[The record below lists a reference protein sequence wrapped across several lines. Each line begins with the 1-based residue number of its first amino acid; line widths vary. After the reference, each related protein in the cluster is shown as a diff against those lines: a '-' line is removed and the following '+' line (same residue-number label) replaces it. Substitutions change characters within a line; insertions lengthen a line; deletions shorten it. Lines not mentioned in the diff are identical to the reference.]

1 MGQRLGTGCRSGL
14 QLSLISSALSLEN
27 SRRSMKTKLPL
38 LKPILMVLWRN
49 GLRCRLSM
57 MDLQDKRMSFHLHSS
72 PVDLLSKK
80 SLTKPLVL
88 RDRQQRYRLSLQ
100 EFKTESRA
108 KNNRNLLLRD
118 RLQKSTPLFLRWKVR
133 LRLKREFWQVLN
145 KTEQTKMIK
154 SRL

>member
-1 MGQRLGTGCRSGL
+1 M
-14 QLSLISSALSLEN
+14 A
-27 SRRSMKTKLPL
+27 KLPL
-38 LKPILMVLWRN
+38 LKPTLMVLWRN
-49 GLRCRLSM
+49 VLRCRLSM

-72 PVDLLSKK
+72 LVDLLSKK

-88 RDRQQRYRLSLQ
+88 RDRQRRYRLSLQ